1 MFETFFQNSTKR
13 ALTKYDQIVNQINAL
28 EKGFNNLTDTQL
40 RDYTNQLKVDLR
52 NGIKS
57 NDQITAEA
65 FALVREATTRVLG
78 LRHFDV
84 QLVGGLI
91 LNEGK
96 IAEMKTGEGK
106 TLVAL
111 LPTFLNALS
120 GQGVHVVTVNDY
132 LARRDAESVGQVHTF
147 LGLSVGLI
155 QEDMEFEERKENYA
169 CDVIYVTNN
178 ELGFDYLRDN
188 MAFTVDEIVQRPFF
202 YCVVD
207 EVDAILIDEARTPL
221 IISGPSKAP
230 TQKYLRTTK
239 LVDTLRKDIH
249 YSVDEKNQNATLLE
263 EGLAFCE
270 QALGTSDLYNV
281 EDPWI
286 PYILNSVKAKELFVR
301 NTHYIANEENEIIIV
316 DEFTGRTMVGRR
328 WSDGLHQAVEAKEG
342 LPIQDESQTL
352 ASITY
357 QNLFLLYSKLSGM
370 TGTAKTEEVE
380 FEKIYNLQV
389 LPVPTNRSIQRK
401 DFPDLIYK
409 NQYLK
414 WQAIANECLEM
425 YNLGRPVLV
434 GTTTIE
440 KSELLAA
447 LLTEYQLPYRL
458 LNARPENIESES
470 EIIAQAGC
478 KNAITIAT
486 NMAGRGTDIV
496 LGGNPKSLTLSRFQ
510 KFISY
515 SKSLVVADQVELSV
529 EDLSTLSKLF
539 KDIQFPDYIYTY
551 DQALQYLE
559 ANPDLPVQL
568 LEELKSNYIR
578 IYESDKNI
586 AVADRSIVQNL
597 GGLHVIGTERHE
609 SRRIDNQLR
618 GRSGRQGDPGSS
630 RFFLSLED
638 KLLRIFG
645 GDKISGLMQNI
656 GLQESVPIQ
665 STFLNQSLE
674 SAQKKVEAYYF
685 DIRKKLFEYDQALN
699 TQRNGVYIER
709 RRILEIDS
717 LRDWI
722 IEYAERSL
730 YDVVFFMGI
739 TQNELLKTSIL
750 QKVQNLL
757 GTPFLFQPKQLD
769 SQEEVRLISYL
780 QQQFQISYDL
790 KEAEM
795 KLIEPGLLREL
806 ERSFL
811 LQQIDFSWKEH
822 LQKISALRD
831 AVGWRAYGQKDPLTE
846 YKQEAYNFF
855 VIMLTRIRHRVVYFV
870 LRSRIIIDVKN

>member
-1 MFETFFQNSTKR
+1 
-13 ALTKYDQIVNQINAL
+13 
-28 EKGFNNLTDTQL
+28 
-40 RDYTNQLKVDLR
+40 
-52 NGIKS
+52 
-57 NDQITAEA
+57 
-65 FALVREATTRVLG
+65 
-78 LRHFDV
+78 
-84 QLVGGLI
+84 
-91 LNEGK
+91 
-96 IAEMKTGEGK
+96 
-106 TLVAL
+106 
-111 LPTFLNALS
+111 
-120 GQGVHVVTVNDY
+120 
-132 LARRDAESVGQVHTF
+132 
-147 LGLSVGLI
+147 
-155 QEDMEFEERKENYA
+155 
-169 CDVIYVTNN
+169 
-178 ELGFDYLRDN
+178 
-188 MAFTVDEIVQRPFF
+188 MAFTVDEIVQRPLF

-221 IISGPSKAP
+221 IISGPSEAP

-239 LVDTLRKDIH
+239 LVSTLRKDIH
-249 YSVDEKNQNATLLE
+249 YSVDEKNQNVTLLE

-270 QALGTSDLYNV
+270 QALGTSNLYNL

-286 PYILNSVKAKELFVR
+286 PYILNSIKAKELFVR

-389 LPVPTNRSIQRK
+389 ISVPTNRSINRK

-414 WQAIANECLEM
+414 WQAVADECFEM

-447 LLTEYQLPYRL
+447 LLTELQLPYRL

-470 EIIAQAGC
+470 EIVSQAGC

-496 LGGNPKSLTLSRFQ
+496 LGGNPKSRTLLRFQ
-510 KFISY
+510 KFITY
-515 SKSLVVADQVELSV
+515 SKSLAGKDQVEVPLD
-529 EDLSTLSKLF
+529 EFSTLSKLF
-539 KDIQFPDYIYTY
+539 KDLQLPDYIYTY
-551 DQALQYLE
+551 DQFLQYLE
-559 ANPDLPVQL
+559 ANPDLPVHL
-568 LEELKSNYIR
+568 SEELKDNFNQ

-586 AVADRSIVQNL
+586 AISDRSIVQQL

-645 GDKISGLMQNI
+645 GDKISDLIQNI
-656 GLQESVPIQ
+656 GLEESVPIQ

-674 SAQKKVEAYYF
+674 SAQKKVESYYF

-699 TQRNGVYIER
+699 TQRNGIYIER
-709 RRILEIDS
+709 RRILEINN

-730 YDVVFFMGI
+730 YDVVFFMSV
-739 TQNELLKTSIL
+739 TQNELIKSNTL
-750 QKVQNLL
+750 QKVQYLL
-757 GTPFLFQPKQLD
+757 GTPFLFHSKQFG
-769 SQEEVRLISYL
+769 SQEEIRLTSYL
-780 QQQFQISYDL
+780 QQQFQISYAL
-790 KEAEM
+790 KDAEM
-795 KLIEPGLLREL
+795 ELIEPGLLREL

-822 LQKISALRD
+822 LQKISTLRD

-870 LRSRIIIDVKN
+870 LRSRIIINLKS

>member
-1 MFETFFQNSTKR
+1 MFETFFQDSTKR
-13 ALTKYDQIVNQINAL
+13 ALIKYDQLVNQINEL
-28 EKGFNNLTDTQL
+28 EKEFNNLTDTQL
-40 RDYTNQLKVDLR
+40 RDYTTQLKVDLY
-52 NGIKS
+52 NGVKS
-57 NDQITAEA
+57 NDQITTEA
-65 FALVREATTRVLG
+65 FALVREATMRVLG

-111 LPTFLNALS
+111 LPTFLNALY
-120 GQGVHVVTVNDY
+120 GEGVHVVTVNDY

-155 QEDMEFEERKENYA
+155 QEDMEFEERKKNYA

-281 EDPWI
+281 DDPWI

-389 LPVPTNRSIQRK
+389 IPVPTNRSIQRK

-496 LGGNPKSLTLSRFQ
+496 LGGNPKSRTLSRFQ

-515 SKSLVVADQVELSV
+515 SKSLTVADQVDLSSD
-529 EDLSTLSKLF
+529 ELSTLSKLF
-539 KDIQFPDYIYTY
+539 KDIQFPNYIYTY
-551 DQALQYLE
+551 AQALEYLE
-559 ANPDLPVQL
+559 SNSDLPVQL
-568 LEELKSNYIR
+568 SEELKSNYLR
-578 IYESDKNI
+578 LSESDKNI
-586 AVADRSIVQNL
+586 AVADRSTVQNL

-645 GDKISGLMQNI
+645 GDKISGLMQNMR
-656 GLQESVPIQ
+656 LQESVPIQ
-665 STFLNQSLE
+665 SKFLNQSLE

-709 RRILEIDS
+709 RRILEIDN

-739 TQNELLKTSIL
+739 TQNGLLKTSIL

-769 SQEEVRLISYL
+769 SQEEVRFISYL

>member
-13 ALTKYDQIVNQINAL
+13 ALTKYDQTVNQINAL
-28 EKGFNNLTDTQL
+28 EKTFNNLTDTQL
-40 RDYTNQLKVDLR
+40 RDYTTQLKIDLH
-52 NGIKS
+52 NVEKS
-57 NDQITAEA
+57 SDQITVEA
-65 FALVREATTRVLG
+65 FALVREATMRVLG

-84 QLVGGLI
+84 QLIGGLI

-132 LARRDAESVGQVHTF
+132 LARRDAEYVGQVHSF
-147 LGLSVGLI
+147 LGLTVGLI
-155 QEDMEFEERKENYA
+155 QEDMTFQERKDNYA

-188 MAFTVDEIVQRPFF
+188 MAFTVDEIVQRPLF

-221 IISGPSKAP
+221 IISGPSEAP

-239 LVDTLRKDIH
+239 LVSTLRKDIH
-249 YSVDEKNQNATLLE
+249 YSVDEKNQNVTLLE

-270 QALGTSDLYNV
+270 QALGTSNLYNL

-286 PYILNSVKAKELFVR
+286 PYILNSIKAKELFVR

-389 LPVPTNRSIQRK
+389 ISVPTNRSINRK

-414 WQAIANECLEM
+414 WQAVADECFEM

-447 LLTEYQLPYRL
+447 LLTELQLPYRL

-470 EIIAQAGC
+470 EIVSQAGC

-496 LGGNPKSLTLSRFQ
+496 LGGNPKSRTLLRFQ
-510 KFISY
+510 KFITY
-515 SKSLVVADQVELSV
+515 SKSLAGKDQVEVPLD
-529 EDLSTLSKLF
+529 EFSTLSKLF
-539 KDIQFPDYIYTY
+539 KDLQLPDYIYTY
-551 DQALQYLE
+551 DQFLQYLE
-559 ANPDLPVQL
+559 ANPDLPVHL
-568 LEELKSNYIR
+568 SEELKDNFNQ

-586 AVADRSIVQNL
+586 AISDRSIVQQL

-645 GDKISGLMQNI
+645 GDKISDLIQNI
-656 GLQESVPIQ
+656 GLEESVPIQ

-674 SAQKKVEAYYF
+674 SAQKKVESYYF

-699 TQRNGVYIER
+699 TQRNGIYIER
-709 RRILEIDS
+709 RRILEINN

-730 YDVVFFMGI
+730 YDVVFFMSV
-739 TQNELLKTSIL
+739 TQNELIKSSTL
-750 QKVQNLL
+750 QKVQYLL
-757 GTPFLFQPKQLD
+757 GTPFLFHSKQFG
-769 SQEEVRLISYL
+769 SQEEIRLTSYL
-780 QQQFQISYDL
+780 QQQFQISYAL
-790 KEAEM
+790 KDAEM
-795 KLIEPGLLREL
+795 ELIEPGLLREL

-822 LQKISALRD
+822 LQKISTLRD

-870 LRSRIIIDVKN
+870 LRSRIIINLKP

>member
-1 MFETFFQNSTKR
+1 MFETFFQDSTKR
-13 ALTKYDQIVNQINAL
+13 ALTKYDQLVNQINAL
-28 EKGFNNLTDTQL
+28 EKEFNNLTDTQL
-40 RDYTNQLKVDLR
+40 RDYTTQLKVDLC
-52 NGIKS
+52 NGVKS
-57 NDQITAEA
+57 NDQITTEA
-65 FALVREATTRVLG
+65 FALVREATMRVLG

-111 LPTFLNALS
+111 LPTFLNALY
-120 GQGVHVVTVNDY
+120 GEGVHVVTVNDY

-155 QEDMEFEERKENYA
+155 QEDMEFEERKKNYA
-169 CDVIYVTNN
+169 CDVTYVTNN

-316 DEFTGRTMVGRR
+316 DEFTGRTMIGRR

-389 LPVPTNRSIQRK
+389 IPVPTNRSIQRK

-496 LGGNPKSLTLSRFQ
+496 LGGNPKSRTLSRFQ

-515 SKSLVVADQVELSV
+515 SKSLTVADQVDLSSN
-529 EDLSTLSKLF
+529 ELSTLSKLF

-551 DQALQYLE
+551 AQALEYLE
-559 ANPDLPVQL
+559 SNSDLPVQL
-568 LEELKSNYIR
+568 SEELKSNYLR
-578 IYESDKNI
+578 LSESDKNI
-586 AVADRSIVQNL
+586 AVADRSTVQNL

-645 GDKISGLMQNI
+645 GDKISGLMQNM

-665 STFLNQSLE
+665 SKFLNQSLE

-739 TQNELLKTSIL
+739 TQNGLLKTSIL

-769 SQEEVRLISYL
+769 SQEEVRFISYL

>member
-1 MFETFFQNSTKR
+1 MFETFFQDSTKR
-13 ALTKYDQIVNQINAL
+13 ALIKYDQLVNQINEL
-28 EKGFNNLTDTQL
+28 EKEFNNLTDTQL
-40 RDYTNQLKVDLR
+40 RDYTTQLKVDLC
-52 NGIKS
+52 NGVKS
-57 NDQITAEA
+57 NDQITTEA
-65 FALVREATTRVLG
+65 FALVREATMRVLG

-111 LPTFLNALS
+111 LPTFLNALY
-120 GQGVHVVTVNDY
+120 GEGVHVVTVNDY

-155 QEDMEFEERKENYA
+155 QEDMEFEERKKNYA

-389 LPVPTNRSIQRK
+389 IPVPTNRSIQRK

-496 LGGNPKSLTLSRFQ
+496 LGGNPKSRTLSRFQ

-515 SKSLVVADQVELSV
+515 SKSLTVADQVDLSSD
-529 EDLSTLSKLF
+529 ELSTLSKLF

-551 DQALQYLE
+551 AQALEYLE
-559 ANPDLPVQL
+559 SNSDLPVQL
-568 LEELKSNYIR
+568 SEELKSNYLR
-578 IYESDKNI
+578 LSESDKNI
-586 AVADRSIVQNL
+586 AVADRSTVQNL

-645 GDKISGLMQNI
+645 GDKISGLMQNM

-665 STFLNQSLE
+665 SKFLNQSLE

-739 TQNELLKTSIL
+739 TQNGLLKTSIL

-769 SQEEVRLISYL
+769 SQEEVRFISYL

>member
-13 ALTKYDQIVNQINAL
+13 ALIKYDYLVTKINNL
-28 EKGFNNLTDTQL
+28 EKDFNNLTDSEL
-40 RDYTNQLKVDLR
+40 ADYTAQLKLDVKNNL
-52 NGIKS
+52 KS
-57 NDQITAEA
+57 DDQITIEA
-65 FALVREATTRVLG
+65 FALVREATVRVLG

-84 QLVGGLI
+84 QLIGGLI
-91 LNEGK
+91 LKEGK

-120 GQGVHVVTVNDY
+120 GKGVHVVTVNDY
-132 LARRDAESVGQVHTF
+132 LARRDAEYVGQVHRF

-155 QEDMEFEERKENYA
+155 QENMEFQERKENYA
-169 CDVIYVTNN
+169 CDIIYVTNN

-188 MAFTVDEIVQRPFF
+188 MAFTIDEIVQRPFF

-239 LVDTLRKDIH
+239 LVNTLRKDIH

-263 EGLAFCE
+263 EGVAFCE
-270 QALGTSDLYNV
+270 QALGIFDLYNV
-281 EDPWI
+281 DDPWI

-301 NTHYIANEENEIIIV
+301 NTHYIVNEENEIIIV
-316 DEFTGRTMVGRR
+316 DEFTGRIMIGRR

-357 QNLFLLYSKLSGM
+357 QNLFLLYDTLSGM
-370 TGTAKTEEVE
+370 TGTAETEEVE

-389 LPVPTNRSIQRK
+389 IPVPTNRPIKRK

-425 YNLGRPVLV
+425 YNLGRPVLI

-447 LLTEYQLPYRL
+447 LLTEYELPYRL
-458 LNARPENIESES
+458 LNARPENIKSES
-470 EIIAQAGC
+470 EIVSQAGC
-478 KNAITIAT
+478 TNAITIAT
-486 NMAGRGTDIV
+486 NMAGRGTDIL
-496 LGGNPKSLTLSRFQ
+496 LGGNPKSCTLSKFERFLKYPKIGAEIDQINLSIDDFNTLSRVFEQ
-510 KFISY
+510 I
-515 SKSLVVADQVELSV
+515 E
-529 EDLSTLSKLF
+529 
-539 KDIQFPDYIYTY
+539 IPDYIYTY
-551 DQALQYLE
+551 DQVFQYI
-559 ANPDLPVQL
+559 
-568 LEELKSNYIR
+568 KSNNNISNELLNDLESAYNC
-578 IYESDKNI
+578 IYEKDRETSNL
-586 AVADRSIVQNL
+586 DRSLVQKL
-597 GGLHVIGTERHE
+597 GGLHVIGTERHD

-645 GDKISGLMQNI
+645 GDKISGLMNNI
-656 GLQESVPIQ
+656 GLEESVPIQ
-665 STFLNQSLE
+665 SSFLNQSLE
-674 SAQKKVEAYYF
+674 SAQKKVESYYF

-709 RRILEIDS
+709 RRILGMEN

-722 IEYAERSL
+722 VEYAERSL
-730 YDVVFFMGI
+730 YDIVIYLGLE
-739 TQNELLKTSIL
+739 QNEITTKNTL
-750 QKVQNLL
+750 QKVQSLL
-757 GTPFLFQPKQLD
+757 GTPFLFQLKKL
-769 SQEEVRLISYL
+769 SNEEEIRFISYL
-780 QQQFQISYDL
+780 QNQFQISYSL
-790 KEAEM
+790 KEVEM
-795 KLIEPGLLREL
+795 GLIDSDLLHEL

-822 LQKISALRD
+822 LQKISSLRD

-855 VIMLTRIRHRVVYFV
+855 VIMLTRIRHRVVYFT
-870 LRSRIIIDVKN
+870 LRSRIIIEL

>member
-1 MFETFFQNSTKR
+1 MFETFFQDSTKR
-13 ALTKYDQIVNQINAL
+13 ALTKYDQLVNQINAL
-28 EKGFNNLTDTQL
+28 EKEFNNLTDTQL
-40 RDYTNQLKVDLR
+40 RDYTTQLKIDLC
-52 NGIKS
+52 NGVKS
-57 NDQITAEA
+57 NDQITTEA
-65 FALVREATTRVLG
+65 FALVREATMRVLG

-111 LPTFLNALS
+111 LPTFLNALY
-120 GQGVHVVTVNDY
+120 GEGVHVVTVNDY

-155 QEDMEFEERKENYA
+155 QEDMEFEERKKNYA
-169 CDVIYVTNN
+169 CDVTYVTNN

-239 LVDTLRKDIH
+239 LVNTLCKDIH

-389 LPVPTNRSIQRK
+389 IPVPTNRSIQRK

-496 LGGNPKSLTLSRFQ
+496 LGGNPKSRTLSRFQ

-515 SKSLVVADQVELSV
+515 SKSLTVADQVDLSSD
-529 EDLSTLSKLF
+529 ELSTLSKLF

-551 DQALQYLE
+551 AQALEYLE
-559 ANPDLPVQL
+559 SNSDLPVQL
-568 LEELKSNYIR
+568 SEELKSNYLR
-578 IYESDKNI
+578 LSESDKNI
-586 AVADRSIVQNL
+586 AVAERSTVQNL

-645 GDKISGLMQNI
+645 GDKISGLMQNM

-665 STFLNQSLE
+665 SKFLNQSLE

-739 TQNELLKTSIL
+739 TQNGLLKTSIL

-769 SQEEVRLISYL
+769 SQEEVRFISYL

>member
-1 MFETFFQNSTKR
+1 MFETFFQDSTKR
-13 ALTKYDQIVNQINAL
+13 ALTKYDQLVNQINAL
-28 EKGFNNLTDTQL
+28 EKEFTNLTDTQL
-40 RDYTNQLKVDLR
+40 RDYTTQLKVDLC
-52 NGIKS
+52 NGVKS
-57 NDQITAEA
+57 NDQITTEA
-65 FALVREATTRVLG
+65 FALVREATRRVLG

-111 LPTFLNALS
+111 LPTFLNALY

-132 LARRDAESVGQVHTF
+132 LARRDAESVGQVHAF

-155 QEDMEFEERKENYA
+155 QEDMEFEERKKNYA
-169 CDVIYVTNN
+169 CDVTYVTNN

-370 TGTAKTEEVE
+370 TGTAKTEELE

-389 LPVPTNRSIQRK
+389 IPVPTNRPIQRK

-496 LGGNPKSLTLSRFQ
+496 LGGNPKSRTLARFQ
-510 KFISY
+510 QFISY
-515 SKSLVVADQVELSV
+515 SKSLTVADQVDLSND
-529 EDLSTLSKLF
+529 ELSTLSKLF

-551 DQALQYLE
+551 TEALEYLE
-559 ANPDLPVQL
+559 SNSDLSIQL
-568 LEELKSNYIR
+568 SEELKSNYLR
-578 IYESDKNI
+578 LSESDKNI
-586 AVADRSIVQNL
+586 AVADRSTVQNL

-645 GDKISGLMQNI
+645 GDKISGLMQNM

-665 STFLNQSLE
+665 SKFLNQSLE

-730 YDVVFFMGI
+730 YDVVFFMGL
-739 TQNELLKTSIL
+739 TQNGLLKTSIL

-769 SQEEVRLISYL
+769 SQEEVRFISYL

>member
-1 MFETFFQNSTKR
+1 MFETFFQDSTKR
-13 ALTKYDQIVNQINAL
+13 ALTKYDQLVNQINAL
-28 EKGFNNLTDTQL
+28 EKEFNNLTDTQL
-40 RDYTNQLKVDLR
+40 RDYTTQLKVDLC
-52 NGIKS
+52 NGVKS
-57 NDQITAEA
+57 NDQITTEA
-65 FALVREATTRVLG
+65 FALVREATMRVLG

-111 LPTFLNALS
+111 LPTFLNALY
-120 GQGVHVVTVNDY
+120 GEGVHVVTVNDY

-155 QEDMEFEERKENYA
+155 QEDMEFEERKKNYA

-316 DEFTGRTMVGRR
+316 DEFTGRTMIGRR

-389 LPVPTNRSIQRK
+389 IPVPTNRSIQRK

-496 LGGNPKSLTLSRFQ
+496 LGGNPKSRTLSRFQ

-515 SKSLVVADQVELSV
+515 SKSLTVADQVDLSSD
-529 EDLSTLSKLF
+529 ELSTLSKLF

-551 DQALQYLE
+551 AQALEYLE
-559 ANPDLPVQL
+559 SNSDLPVQL
-568 LEELKSNYIR
+568 SEELKSNYLR
-578 IYESDKNI
+578 LSESDKNI
-586 AVADRSIVQNL
+586 AVADRSTVQNL

-645 GDKISGLMQNI
+645 GDKISGLMQNM

-665 STFLNQSLE
+665 SKFLNQSLE
-674 SAQKKVEAYYF
+674 SAQKK
-685 DIRKKLFEYDQALN
+685 
-699 TQRNGVYIER
+699 
-709 RRILEIDS
+709 S
-717 LRDWI
+717 
-722 IEYAERSL
+722 
-730 YDVVFFMGI
+730 
-739 TQNELLKTSIL
+739 
-750 QKVQNLL
+750 
-757 GTPFLFQPKQLD
+757 
-769 SQEEVRLISYL
+769 
-780 QQQFQISYDL
+780 
-790 KEAEM
+790 
-795 KLIEPGLLREL
+795 
-806 ERSFL
+806 
-811 LQQIDFSWKEH
+811 
-822 LQKISALRD
+822 
-831 AVGWRAYGQKDPLTE
+831 
-846 YKQEAYNFF
+846 
-855 VIMLTRIRHRVVYFV
+855 
-870 LRSRIIIDVKN
+870 

>member
-1 MFETFFQNSTKR
+1 MFETFFQNSTNR
-13 ALTKYDQIVNQINAL
+13 ALTKYDQIVDQINSL
-28 EKGFNNLTDTQL
+28 EKGFNNLTDTEL
-40 RDYTNQLKVDLR
+40 RDYTTRLKVDLCK
-52 NGIKS
+52 GVKS

-132 LARRDAESVGQVHTF
+132 LARRDAESVGQVHSF

-155 QEDMEFEERKENYA
+155 QEEMEFEERKKNYA
-169 CDVIYVTNN
+169 RDVIYVTNN

-239 LVDTLRKDIH
+239 LIDILCKDIH

-389 LPVPTNRSIQRK
+389 LPVPTNCSIKRK

-414 WQAIANECLEM
+414 WKAIADECLEM

-470 EIIAQAGC
+470 EIVAQAGC

-515 SKSLVVADQVELSV
+515 SKSLVGADQVELSV
-529 EDLSTLSKLF
+529 DELSTLSKLF

-568 LEELKSNYIR
+568 SEELKSNYIR

-739 TQNELLKTSIL
+739 TQNGLLKTSIL

-769 SQEEVRLISYL
+769 SQEEVRFISYL

-870 LRSRIIIDVKN
+870 LRSRIIIDLKN

>member
-1 MFETFFQNSTKR
+1 MFETFFQDSTKR
-13 ALTKYDQIVNQINAL
+13 ALTKYDQLVNQINEL
-28 EKGFNNLTDTQL
+28 EKEFNNLTDTQL
-40 RDYTNQLKVDLR
+40 RDYTTQLKVDLY
-52 NGIKS
+52 NGVKS
-57 NDQITAEA
+57 NDQITTEA
-65 FALVREATTRVLG
+65 FALVREATMRVLG

-111 LPTFLNALS
+111 LPTFLNALY
-120 GQGVHVVTVNDY
+120 GEGVHVVTVNDY

-155 QEDMEFEERKENYA
+155 QEDMEFEKRKKNYA
-169 CDVIYVTNN
+169 CDVTYVTNN

-328 WSDGLHQAVEAKEG
+328 WSDGLHQAVEAKEE

-389 LPVPTNRSIQRK
+389 IPVPTNRSIQRK

-496 LGGNPKSLTLSRFQ
+496 LGGNPKSRTLSRFQ

-515 SKSLVVADQVELSV
+515 SKSLTVDDQV
-529 EDLSTLSKLF
+529 DLSSDELPTLSKLF
-539 KDIQFPDYIYTY
+539 KDIQFPNYIYTY
-551 DQALQYLE
+551 AQALEYLE
-559 ANPDLPVQL
+559 SNSDLPVQL
-568 LEELKSNYIR
+568 SEELKSNYLR
-578 IYESDKNI
+578 LSESDKNI
-586 AVADRSIVQNL
+586 AVADRSTVQNL

-645 GDKISGLMQNI
+645 GDKISGLMQNM

-665 STFLNQSLE
+665 SKFLNQSLE

-739 TQNELLKTSIL
+739 TQNGLLKTSIL

-769 SQEEVRLISYL
+769 SQEEVRFISYL

>member
-1 MFETFFQNSTKR
+1 MFETFFQDSTKR
-13 ALTKYDQIVNQINAL
+13 ALTKYDQLVNQINAL
-28 EKGFNNLTDTQL
+28 EKEFNNLTDTQL
-40 RDYTNQLKVDLR
+40 RDYTTQLKVDLC
-52 NGIKS
+52 NGVKS
-57 NDQITAEA
+57 NDQITTEA
-65 FALVREATTRVLG
+65 FALVREATMRVLG

-111 LPTFLNALS
+111 LPTFLNALY
-120 GQGVHVVTVNDY
+120 GEGVHVVTVNDY

-155 QEDMEFEERKENYA
+155 QEDMEFEERKKNYA

-281 EDPWI
+281 DDPWI

-328 WSDGLHQAVEAKEG
+328 WSDGLHQAVEAKEE

-389 LPVPTNRSIQRK
+389 IPVPTNRPIQRK

-496 LGGNPKSLTLSRFQ
+496 LGGNPKSRTLSRFQ

-515 SKSLVVADQVELSV
+515 SKSLTVADQVDLSSD
-529 EDLSTLSKLF
+529 ELSTLSKLF
-539 KDIQFPDYIYTY
+539 KDIQFPNYIYTY
-551 DQALQYLE
+551 AQALEYLE
-559 ANPDLPVQL
+559 SNSDLPVQL
-568 LEELKSNYIR
+568 SEELKSNYLR
-578 IYESDKNI
+578 LSESDKNI
-586 AVADRSIVQNL
+586 AVADRSTVQNL

-645 GDKISGLMQNI
+645 GDKISGLMQNMR
-656 GLQESVPIQ
+656 LQESVPIQ
-665 STFLNQSLE
+665 SKFLNQSLE

-709 RRILEIDS
+709 RRILEIDN

-739 TQNELLKTSIL
+739 TQNGLLKTSIL

-769 SQEEVRLISYL
+769 SQEEVRFISYL

>member
-28 EKGFNNLTDTQL
+28 EKEFNNLTDTQL
-40 RDYTNQLKVDLR
+40 RDYTTQLKVDLR
-52 NGIKS
+52 NGVKS
-57 NDQITAEA
+57 NDQITTEA

-132 LARRDAESVGQVHTF
+132 LARRDAESVGKVHTF

-155 QEDMEFEERKENYA
+155 QEEMEFEERKKNYA
-169 CDVIYVTNN
+169 RDVIYVTNN

-515 SKSLVVADQVELSV
+515 SKSLIVADQVELSV
-529 EDLSTLSKLF
+529 DELSTLSKLF

-551 DQALQYLE
+551 DQVLQYLE
-559 ANPDLPVQL
+559 ANPDLPIQL
-568 LEELKSNYIR
+568 SEELKSNYLR

-739 TQNELLKTSIL
+739 TQNGLLKTSIL

-769 SQEEVRLISYL
+769 SQEEVRFIAYL

-870 LRSRIIIDVKN
+870 LRSRIIIDLKN